1 MKLDNKP
8 LLADMSLLFVAF
20 LWGGGF
26 IATEYALDSIT
37 PNYINFIR
45 FLIAFVGI
53 SLIFHKKYKLIDK
66 KTLKAGVIIGIFL
79 YGGFILQT
87 IGLQYTTAGKQ
98 AFLTGTNVVMVP
110 FLYWIVK
117 NKRPDKYNI
126 LAAVIAVVGIGFL
139 SLNENLSINF
149 GDALTLACA
158 VFFASQITA
167 VGFFAQKHD
176 PLALT
181 IVQFG
186 TVTIMSLA
194 SSLIFEPFP
203 TFTTKSTMGIIYLA
217 IFSTLIC
224 FAIQNVAQKYT
235 SPEHTAI
242 ILCLESVFGSTLSC
256 LILGE
261 EFTFKMIVGCFAIF
275 FAILTAETRLEFIKK
290 LFKQKDKGKEAV

>member
-1 MKLDNKP
+1 MKLNNKP
-8 LLADMSLLFVAF
+8 LVADMSLLFVAF

-26 IATEYALDSIT
+26 IATSYALDSIT

-45 FLIAFVGI
+45 FLIAFIGI
-53 SLIFHKKYKLIDK
+53 SVIFRKKYKLIDK
-66 KTLKAGVIIGIFL
+66 NTLKAGIIIGVFL
-79 YGGFILQT
+79 YGGFLLQT
-87 IGLQYTTAGKQ
+87 VGLQYTTAGKQ

-110 FLYWIVK
+110 FLYWLVK

-126 LAAVIAVVGIGFL
+126 IAAVIAVVGIGFL
-139 SLNENLSINF
+139 SLNENLTINF

-158 VFFASQITA
+158 VFFAAQITA

-186 TVTIMSLA
+186 TVTVFSLI

-203 TFTTKSTMGIIYLA
+203 TFTTTSTVGIIYLA

-242 ILCLESVFGSTLSC
+242 ILCLEAVFGSVLSC

-261 EFTFKMIVGCFAIF
+261 AFTFKMIIGCIAIF
-275 FAILTAETRLEFIKK
+275 FAIITAETRLEFIKK
-290 LFKQKDKGKEAV
+290 LFKPKDSSKEAI